1 MKTQRVSW
9 SQFLFSLQPEIS
21 GSKPAAFSDSHPG
34 LQETWECWQL
44 RTVSGFLH
52 NYTFPVASLVWG
64 RRCWHVAPLEIQI
77 ENGDYILSK
86 IRSHHE
92 LGTLWLH
99 LAASPSGPTSMTL
112 LSQFYCLSQGAV
124 LLSLPRS
131 CVPRRRQDQLFQYYG
146 LFQTCCSVLGGLPLI
161 FKAEILEHRK
171 KMSSFKC

>member
-124 LLSLPRS
+124 FLDVDKTS
-131 CVPRRRQDQLFQYYG
+131 FFNIMGY
-146 LFQTCCSVLGGLPLI
+146 
-161 FKAEILEHRK
+161 FKLVVQCLEAYH
-171 KMSSFKC
+171 